1 MTRLVTLVVLALAL
15 VSTQAESRSKRIHVT
30 AEIVE
35 QTFTGDI
42 ANPAIGDRLI
52 TSAELFDKHD
62 EQEVGT
68 GAGVCTVVSVPEIPS
83 PKDTVIQCLISAVF
97 DQGEITF
104 GGAVQF
110 PEVGAVGQ
118 FSILGGTG
126 KFRKARG
133 EATLT
138 VLSPNTQDA
147 VFELEIDSERRHGK
161 FED

>member
-1 MTRLVTLVVLALAL
+1 MIRLVTLMVLALAL
-15 VSTQAESRSKRIHVT
+15 VSTQAESRSRRIHVT
-30 AEIVE
+30 AVVV

-42 ANPAIGDRLI
+42 AKPAIGDRLI
-52 TSAELFDKHD
+52 SSAELFDKHD
-62 EQEVGT
+62 EQVGT
-68 GAGVCTVVSVPEIPS
+68 GAGVCTVVSAPETPS
-83 PKDTVIQCLISAVF
+83 AKDTVIQCFISAVF
-97 DQGEITF
+97 DEGEITF
-104 GGAVQF
+104 GAAVQL

-147 VFELEIDSERRHGK
+147 VFELE
-161 FED
+161 